1 MLQPQTEGGRVEN
14 RPPAS
19 ETESSKAGANELA
32 RGLQRT
38 RARVPYMGGGIAEW
52 WGIVNIFA
60 WALDTAI

>member
-1 MLQPQTEGGRVEN
+1 MLQAQTEGGRVEN

-38 RARVPYMGGGIAEW
+38 RARVPYMGVGGG
-52 WGIVNIFA
+52 GIVNIFA
-60 WALDTAI
+60 WGVDVYCY